1 MFIPFFYLLRS
12 KGIPVGTGELLD
24 FLKVLNEYSIK
35 DSFLTLEKL
44 YRVGKLCL
52 VKDIKFYDFYDIAF
66 SEMFGNIKYQDQ
78 KSFSLIESWLEKAK
92 KFLLDEERK
101 KNAPFYDMERLLEEL
116 KDRLA
121 RQKGRHDGGDTWIG
135 TGGTSPFGN
144 GGFNEQGIRIGGES
158 GNRTGVAVWADRKF
172 RPYRSDEVLD
182 TRRIQIALKY
192 LRILKKEGR
201 AELHV
206 PKTIQ
211 KTSDNGGDI
220 EIIEEKSRKNNLKL
234 VLLMD
239 IGGSMTPHSQKVSH
253 LFSAANKIQHF
264 KEFYSF
270 YFHNIFSYE
279 FYEDP
284 YLRKSYS
291 LKKFLQ
297 KFRPDTRIIY
307 VGDAWMAPYELFSSA
322 INPYSFYSQKS
333 QSLLDSRLVGI
344 DSLREM
350 KEKFPYSVW
359 LNPEPE
365 RLWWETT
372 IQAIGDIVPMYFMS
386 IDGIKKAM
394 KDLLV

>member
-1 MFIPFFYLLRS
+1 MFVPFFYLLRA

-24 FLKVLNEYSIK
+24 FLQVVNEYTLR
-35 DSFLTLEKL
+35 DSYLSLEKL

-52 VKDIKFYDFYDIAF
+52 VKDIKFYDYYDIAF
-66 SEMFGNIKYQDQ
+66 SEMFGTINYQNLNSS
-78 KSFSLIESWLEKAK
+78 SFLESWLEKAK

-101 KNAPFYDMERLLEEL
+101 KNAPFYDMERLIEEL

-121 RQKGRHDGGDTWIG
+121 RQKSRHDGGDTWIG

-144 GGFNEQGIRIGGES
+144 GGFNEQGIRIGGEA

-172 RPYRSDEVLD
+172 RPYRNDEVLD
-182 TRRIQIALKY
+182 TRRIQVALKY
-192 LRILKKEGR
+192 LRILKKEGK

-270 YFHNIFSYE
+270 YFHNIFS
-279 FYEDP
+279 
-284 YLRKSYS
+284 
-291 LKKFLQ
+291 
-297 KFRPDTRIIY
+297 
-307 VGDAWMAPYELFSSA
+307 
-322 INPYSFYSQKS
+322 
-333 QSLLDSRLVGI
+333 
-344 DSLREM
+344 
-350 KEKFPYSVW
+350 
-359 LNPEPE
+359 
-365 RLWWETT
+365 
-372 IQAIGDIVPMYFMS
+372 
-386 IDGIKKAM
+386 
-394 KDLLV
+394 

>member
-1 MFIPFFYLLRS
+1 MFVPFFYLLRA

-24 FLKVLNEYSIK
+24 FLQVVNEYTLR
-35 DSFLTLEKL
+35 DSYLSLEKL

-52 VKDIKFYDFYDIAF
+52 VKDIKFYDYYDIAF
-66 SEMFGNIKYQDQ
+66 SEMFGTINYQNLNSS
-78 KSFSLIESWLEKAK
+78 SFLESWLEKAK

-101 KNAPFYDMERLLEEL
+101 KNAPFYDMERLIEEL

-121 RQKGRHDGGDTWIG
+121 RQKSRHDGGDTWIG

-144 GGFNEQGIRIGGES
+144 GGFNEQGIRIGGEA

-172 RPYRSDEVLD
+172 RPYRNDEVLD
-182 TRRIQIALKY
+182 TRRIQVALKY
-192 LRILKKEGR
+192 LRILKKEGK

-270 YFHNIFSYE
+270 YFHNIFSCE
-279 FYEDP
+279 IYEDP
-284 YLRKSYS
+284 YLRKPYS

-307 VGDAWMAPYELFSSA
+307 VGDAWMAPYELFSSS
-322 INPYSFYSQKS
+322 INPYSFYSHKS
-333 QSLLDSRLVGI
+333 QTTSESRLVGI

-372 IQAIGDIVPMYFMS
+372 IEAIGGIVPMYFMS